1 VAGVGT
7 GGTVSGITEYL
18 RPKLPNLQVVGA
30 DPEGSIYNSD
40 NVRPYLVEGVG
51 EDFWPDTFDRSS
63 VDRWITVSDR
73 DAFRTTRRVAR
84 EEGLLIGGSCG
95 LAMHVAIEV
104 ARELPPDKTVLVILP
119 DSGRPYLSKI
129 FDDAW
134 MIENGMMER
143 TGDGPTVGEL
153 LREKGR
159 ESPELPA
166 MVSVQTTD
174 QVGAA
179 VDLFQRYGISQLP
192 VVRKRD
198 AADDGVDLSAI
209 VGSVHERDILER
221 VFRDADAT
229 RMPVSAV
236 MGAPLGVIRADA
248 SVEDVYGD
256 LQERPAVVVADGAQ
270 PVGVLTRA
278 DLLEYLAHRSRA

>member
-1 VAGVGT
+1 
-7 GGTVSGITEYL
+7 
-18 RPKLPNLQVVGA
+18 
-30 DPEGSIYNSD
+30 
-40 NVRPYLVEGVG
+40 
-51 EDFWPDTFDRSS
+51 
-63 VDRWITVSDR
+63 
-73 DAFRTTRRVAR
+73 
-84 EEGLLIGGSCG
+84 
-95 LAMHVAIEV
+95 M

-119 DSGRPYLSKI
+119 DGGRPYLSKI

-134 MIENGMMER
+134 MIENWMMER

-159 ESPELPA
+159 EAPALPA
-166 MVSVQTTD
+166 MVSVQTPT
-174 QVGAA
+174 
-179 VDLFQRYGISQLP
+179 R
-192 VVRKRD
+192 
-198 AADDGVDLSAI
+198 SAPP
-209 VGSVHERDILER
+209 STCSSATASRSCPSCASAR
-221 VFRDADAT
+221 ARTTASTSAPSSARCTSATSWSASFRDADAT

-278 DLLEYLAHRSRA
+278 DLLEYLAHRSRV

>member
-1 VAGVGT
+1 
-7 GGTVSGITEYL
+7 
-18 RPKLPNLQVVGA
+18 
-30 DPEGSIYNSD
+30 
-40 NVRPYLVEGVG
+40 
-51 EDFWPDTFDRSS
+51 
-63 VDRWITVSDR
+63 
-73 DAFRTTRRVAR
+73 
-84 EEGLLIGGSCG
+84 
-95 LAMHVAIEV
+95 MHAAIEV

-119 DSGRPYLSKI
+119 DGGRPYLSKI

-159 ESPELPA
+159 EAPALPA

-198 AADDGVDLSAI
+198 SDDDGVDLSAI

-278 DLLEYLAHRSRA
+278 DLLEYLAHRSRV